1 MIIYSEQKS
10 IKYALVEWILTL
22 LINSTVLVLA
32 SKIFKGFYISS
43 FGYAIITSIVIMILN
58 STVKPLFKLLSLP
71 ITVMSLGLLYP
82 INNVIILKL
91 ASLIMGSTFVVEGWF
106 VPFFI
111 SIFISFANIL
121 LDSIITKTI
130 VGNRWIL

>member
-22 LINSTVLVLA
+22 LINSAVLVLA

-91 ASLIMGSTFVVEGWF
+91 ASLIMESTFVVEGWF
-106 VPFFI
+106 VPLFI

-130 VGNRWIL
+130 VGNRGIL

>member
-10 IKYALVEWILTL
+10 IKYTLVEWILTL
-22 LINSTVLVLA
+22 LINSAVLVLA

-91 ASLIMGSTFVVEGWF
+91 ASLIMESTFVVECWF

-130 VGNRWIL
+130 VGNR

>member
-1 MIIYSEQKS
+1 MIIYSEQKN

-22 LINSTVLVLA
+22 LINSAVLVLA

-43 FGYAIITSIVIMILN
+43 FGYAI
-58 STVKPLFKLLSLP
+58 LSFP

-91 ASLIMGSTFVVEGWF
+91 ASLIMGSAFVVEGWF

-130 VGNRWIL
+130 VGNR

>member
-10 IKYALVEWILTL
+10 IKYTLVEWILTL
-22 LINSTVLVLA
+22 LINSAVLVLA

-71 ITVMSLGLLYP
+71 ITVMS
-82 INNVIILKL
+82 
-91 ASLIMGSTFVVEGWF
+91 
-106 VPFFI
+106 
-111 SIFISFANIL
+111 
-121 LDSIITKTI
+121 
-130 VGNRWIL
+130 

>member
-22 LINSTVLVLA
+22 LINSAVLVLA

-106 VPFFI
+106 VTFFI

>member
-22 LINSTVLVLA
+22 LINSAVLVLA

-82 INNVIILKL
+82 INNVIIF
-91 ASLIMGSTFVVEGWF
+91 LI
-106 VPFFI
+106 
-111 SIFISFANIL
+111 
-121 LDSIITKTI
+121 
-130 VGNRWIL
+130 